1 MDSTIDACE
10 LALLEIVRNH
20 PALADIS
27 VLDSPPTKDEDY
39 TGEMFY
45 LRDVE
50 GDDDWDSLGAH
61 RRRETYTIGVSV
73 FVEQWG
79 DDPGPL
85 KTRAREIWQ
94 EFRAALVA
102 DLSPGSD
109 ALLRTA
115 GVLQF
120 NRITYRQ
127 ILGPSAG
134 EKWGS
139 RIDGQITFTARTV

>member
-1 MDSTIDACE
+1 MQSTIDAAE
-10 LALLEIVRNH
+10 LALLAIVRNTA
-20 PALADIS
+20 ALSAVT

-61 RRRETYTIGVSV
+61 RRRETYAIGVSV

-79 DDPGPL
+79 DDPGTL
-85 KTRAREIWQ
+85 KTRARAIWSA
-94 EFRAALVA
+94 FRDALVD
-102 DLSPGSD
+102 DLSPGG
-109 ALLRTA
+109 AARLRTA
-115 GVLQF
+115 GVIQF
-120 NRITYRQ
+120 DRITYRQ

>member
-10 LALLEIVRNH
+10 LALLEIVRTAL
-20 PALADIS
+20 PAIT
-27 VLDSPPTKDEDY
+27 VLDSIPTKDEDY

-45 LRDVE
+45 LRDLE
-50 GDDDWDSLGAH
+50 GDDDWDMLGKH
-61 RRRETYTIGVSV
+61 SRRETYTIGVSV

-85 KTRAREIWQ
+85 KTRARELWQ
-94 EFRAALVA
+94 EFRSALVD
-102 DLSPGSD
+102 DLRAPGG
-109 ALLRTA
+109 LLRAA

-127 ILGPSAG
+127 VLGPSAG

-139 RIDGQITFTARTV
+139 RIDGQITFTARTTG